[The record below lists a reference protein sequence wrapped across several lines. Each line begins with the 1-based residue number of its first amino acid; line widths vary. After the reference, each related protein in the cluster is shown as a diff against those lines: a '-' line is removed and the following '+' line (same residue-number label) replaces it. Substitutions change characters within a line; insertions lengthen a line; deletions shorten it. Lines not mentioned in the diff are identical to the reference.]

1 MDESEKARL
10 WDRDGALAPLHQ
22 ALRCIYTTGLKERL
36 ITDGVCHVMMI
47 PKGSRW
53 QERRY
58 YSFYKFYSLF
68 MD

>member
-1 MDESEKARL
+1 MASLR
-10 WDRDGALAPLHQ
+10 Q